1 MVEEISVLQLLG
13 ILYRRLPLMITGML
27 LAGILGGV
35 FSYYAMDNVFQAT
48 STIIV
53 SNQAAGSTQ
62 DPLTY
67 NDYTLNVKLVDSY
80 SVLSKTNRV
89 LDQVIAELGLTMST
103 KALASKISISA
114 AKNTEIINISV
125 TDTNP
130 YMAQNIA
137 NSVTR
142 VFQQEVIEIMK
153 MDNVQIIDE
162 APLPT
167 VPISPN
173 RPMNIAISCL
183 VGLVFGAM
191 LAFLIEFLDRTVKT
205 TEQAEALLEVPVL
218 ASIPKIQNE

>member
-1 MVEEISVLQLLG
+1 
-13 ILYRRLPLMITGML
+13 

-67 NDYTLNVKLVDSY
+67 NDYSLNVRLVDSY

-89 LDQVIAELGLTMST
+89 LDQVIDELALTMST
-103 KALASKISISA
+103 KSLASKISISA

-125 TDTNP
+125 TDTSP

-142 VFQQEVIEIMK
+142 VFQQEVTEIMK

-183 VGLVFGAM
+183 VGLIFGVL

-205 TEQAEALLEVPVL
+205 TEQAEAILEVPVL
-218 ASIPKIQNE
+218 ASIPRIQND

>member
-1 MVEEISVLQLLG
+1 MVEDISILQLLG
-13 ILYRRLPLMITGML
+13 ILYRRLPLIITGML

-67 NDYTLNVKLVDSY
+67 NDYNLNVKLVDSY

-89 LDQVIAELGLTMST
+89 LDQVIEALGLPITT

-114 AKNTEIINISV
+114 AQNTEIIHISV
-125 TDTNP
+125 TDKSP
-130 YMAQNIA
+130 YVAQNIA
-137 NSVTR
+137 NALTR

-173 RPMNIAISCL
+173 RPLNITIACVI
-183 VGLVFGAM
+183 GLVFAAM
-191 LAFLIEFLDRTVKT
+191 IAFLIEFLDRTVKT

-218 ASIPKIQNE
+218 ASIPRIQND

>member
-89 LDQVIAELGLTMST
+89 LDQVIAELALTMST

-142 VFQQEVIEIMK
+142 VFQQEVTEIMK

-183 VGLVFGAM
+183 VGLIFGVL

-205 TEQAEALLEVPVL
+205 TEQAEAILEVPVL
-218 ASIPKIQNE
+218 ASIPRIQND

>member
-1 MVEEISVLQLLG
+1 MVEDISILQLLG
-13 ILYRRLPLMITGML
+13 ILYRRLPLIITGML

-67 NDYTLNVKLVDSY
+67 NDYSLNVRLVDSY

-89 LDQVIAELGLTMST
+89 LDQVIDELALTMST
-103 KALASKISISA
+103 KSLASKISISA

-125 TDTNP
+125 TDTSP

-142 VFQQEVIEIMK
+142 VFQQEVTEIMK

-183 VGLVFGAM
+183 VGLIFGVL

-205 TEQAEALLEVPVL
+205 TEQAEAILEVPVL
-218 ASIPKIQNE
+218 ASIPRIQND

>member
-1 MVEEISVLQLLG
+1 MVEDISILQLLG
-13 ILYRRLPLMITGML
+13 ILYRRLPLIITGML

-62 DPLTY
+62 EQLTY
-67 NDYTLNVKLVDSY
+67 NDYTLNKQLVDSY

-89 LDQVIAELGLTMST
+89 LDQVIEELALTIST
-103 KALASKISISA
+103 KQLASKISISA

-125 TDTNP
+125 TDNSP
-130 YMAQNIA
+130 YVAQNIA

-142 VFQQEVIEIMK
+142 VFQEEVKIIMK

-167 VPISPN
+167 IPISPN
-173 RPMNIAISCL
+173 RPMNIAISCI
-183 VGLVFGAM
+183 VGLMFGAM
-191 LAFLIEFLDRTVKT
+191 IAFLIEFLDRTIKT

-218 ASIPKIQNE
+218 ASIPRIQND

>member
-1 MVEEISVLQLLG
+1 MVEDISILQLLG
-13 ILYRRLPLMITGML
+13 ILYRRLPLIITGML

-67 NDYTLNVKLVDSY
+67 NDYSLNVRLVDSY

-89 LDQVIAELGLTMST
+89 LDQVIDELALTMST
-103 KALASKISISA
+103 KSLASKISISA

-125 TDTNP
+125 TDTSP

-142 VFQQEVIEIMK
+142 IFQQEVTEIMK

-183 VGLVFGAM
+183 VGLIFGVL

-205 TEQAEALLEVPVL
+205 TEQAEAILEVPVL
-218 ASIPKIQNE
+218 ASIPRIQND

>member
-1 MVEEISVLQLLG
+1 MVEEISILQLLG
-13 ILYRRLPLMITGML
+13 IFYRRLPLIITGML
-27 LAGILGGV
+27 LAGILGGL
-35 FSYYAMDNVFQAT
+35 FSYYAMDNVYQAT

-62 DPLTY
+62 EQLTY
-67 NDYTLNVKLVDSY
+67 NDYTLNKQLVDSY

-89 LDQVIAELGLTMST
+89 LDQVIEELALTIST
-103 KALASKISISA
+103 KQLASKISISA

-125 TDTNP
+125 TDNSP
-130 YMAQNIA
+130 YVAQNIA

-142 VFQQEVIEIMK
+142 VFQEEVKIIMK

-167 VPISPN
+167 IPISPN
-173 RPMNIAISCL
+173 RPMNIAISCI
-183 VGLVFGAM
+183 VGLMFGAM
-191 LAFLIEFLDRTVKT
+191 IAFLIEFLDRTIKT

-218 ASIPKIQNE
+218 ASIPRIQND